1 MRIGILSRNR
11 SLYSTR
17 RLAEA
22 ARARSH
28 SVSIIDTV
36 TVVVEVGG
44 DSEREAKIK
53 VVNPRLVGLAPLLR
67 AKYQNGVLQ
76 LPAVDAII
84 PRIGARITYYG
95 LAVVRQFEARG
106 VLTTAASQ
114 GIAKSRDKLHS
125 LQIMNQAG
133 LPIPK
138 TAIVNKPASLIPAIQ
153 AVGGP
158 PVIIKLIRGTQGRGV
173 ILARNLKTAEAVLDK
188 LKALKRQALVQEF
201 VSEAQGKDR
210 RIIVVGNHCVAA
222 MERSAPD
229 GEFRA
234 NLHLGGTAAP
244 YVPDKATAS
253 LALAACRAH
262 GLSVAGVDIIQSRRG
277 PLLLEVNSSP
287 GLEGIEQVTQIDVA
301 TEIVRFLEQAAT
313 RQKPPSSRRGNR
325 GRRNR

>member
-1 MRIGILSRNR
+1 MRIAILSRNR

-22 ARARSH
+22 ARERGH
-28 SVSIIDTV
+28 NVSIIDTV
-36 TVVVEVGG
+36 TVAIEIGG
-44 DSEREAKIK
+44 DREREEKIK
-53 VVNPRLVGLAPLLR
+53 VVNPRLAAMVPLLR
-67 AKYQNGVLQ
+67 GKSQNGVIQ

-95 LAVVRQFEARG
+95 LAVVRQFETRG

-114 GIAKSRDKLHS
+114 AIAQSRDKLHS

-138 TAIVNKPASLIPAIQ
+138 TAIVNQPAALISAVK

-173 ILARNLKTAEAVLDK
+173 ILARNLSTAEAVLDK
-188 LKALKRQALVQEF
+188 LKELRRKALVQEF
-201 VSEAQGKDR
+201 VAEAQGKDQ
-210 RIIVVGNHCVAA
+210 RIIVVGDRCVAA
-222 MERSAPD
+222 MERAAPD

-234 NLHLGGTAAP
+234 NLHLGGTAVP
-244 YVPDKATAS
+244 YTPDKATEA
-253 LALAACRAH
+253 LALAATRAH
-262 GLSVAGVDIIQSRRG
+262 GLSVAGVDIIHSRRG

-287 GLEGIEQVTQIDVA
+287 GLEGIEQVTQIDIA
-301 TEIVRFLEQAAT
+301 TQIIRFLEQSAA
-313 RQKPPSSRRGNR
+313 RKKRPPSRKHKK
-325 GRRNR
+325 GR

>member
-11 SLYSTR
+11 NLYSTR
-17 RLAEA
+17 RLAET
-22 ARARSH
+22 ARQRGH

-36 TVVVEVGG
+36 TVIVEVGE
-44 DSEREAKIK
+44 DNKAKETIRI
-53 VVNPRLVGLAPLLR
+53 VNPRLAAVAPFLR
-67 AKYQNGVLQ
+67 GKHQNGVIQ
-76 LPAVDAII
+76 LPPVDAII
-84 PRIGARITYYG
+84 PRIGAQITYYG

-114 GIAKSRDKLHS
+114 AIAQSRDKLHS

-138 TAIVNKPASLIPAIQ
+138 TAVVNQPAAMIPAIQ

-173 ILARNLKTAEAVLDK
+173 ILANNLSTAEAVFDK
-188 LKALKRQALVQEF
+188 LKELKRQALVQEF
-201 VSEAQGKDR
+201 VAEAQGKDR
-210 RIIVVGNHCVAA
+210 RIIVVGHRCVAA
-222 MERSAPD
+222 MERAASD

-234 NLHLGGTAAP
+234 NLHLGGTAVP
-244 YVPDKATAS
+244 YTPDKDTEA
-253 LALAACRAH
+253 LALAAAQAH
-262 GLSVAGVDIIQSRRG
+262 GLNVAGVDIIQSRRG

-301 TEIVRFLEQAAT
+301 TEIIRFLEQSAA
-313 RQKPPSSRRGNR
+313 RKKRPPSTKRSKQ
-325 GRRNR
+325 